1 MTEKQTQTNKE
12 IESPASNTKTKKVF
26 SGTVVS
32 NKMKDTVVV
41 LVSRYTKHPK
51 YKKFIRST
59 KKYMA
64 HDAGNTKEI
73 GDKVDVVETR
83 PRSKNKKFIL
93 VDNK

>member
-1 MTEKQTQTNKE
+1 MTDTQQKE
-12 IESPASNTKTKKVF
+12 NNEVTQKSEKVF

-32 NKMKDTVVV
+32 NKMKDTVTV

-51 YKKFIRST
+51 YKKFMKTT

-73 GDKVDVVETR
+73 GDTVVIGETR
-83 PRSKNKKFIL
+83 PMSKNKRFI
-93 VDNK
+93 VK